1 MTHVVG
7 TLQVHLGDPGG
18 PGSPVEAPYS
28 RRMARPGAPTRSAL
42 TWYARRLRSMSPQE
56 IAHRAATVGGSVA
69 RRVTGDAEPT
79 DAKLLGAETVDWAA
93 LREDFRAGTGRPVLL
108 DRATALRMA
117 TERPEATAALVAAA
131 DRVLEHRF
139 TYFAHPEA
147 RYDGPIDWWYDP
159 LAGFRWPDRPADEI
173 NHRSGHGDPKW
184 IWELNRLQ
192 HLPWLAQ
199 AWLVTGDD
207 RYGREAL
214 DQLDSWI
221 EANPPGRG
229 IAWRG
234 AFEAGVRALSVTV
247 ALQGLAD
254 HPDLDAQ
261 RYRRAVRMLAAGARR
276 CWRDRSRHSSANN
289 HLVGELAGLA
299 AVAMAF
305 PELARARR
313 WERDALAALA
323 VEARRQ
329 ILPDGVGAEQAVG
342 YQVFTAELLGVVALL
357 RRLRPGHAPTADDAA
372 LLAAVGR
379 SAGHLADL
387 VGDGDPVP
395 RTGDD
400 DEGFALR
407 LDPAPVREV
416 REHLA
421 LAAVLTGEPAARRC
435 GREDLTAA
443 WVAAR
448 LGEGIEGI
456 GSTEGDT
463 EGGSG
468 EPHSAYAPDG
478 GVVVLR
484 DGARRVLV
492 DVGPLGYLSIA
503 AHGHAD
509 ALAVGLAVDG
519 HELVGDPGTGSY
531 FVHPDW
537 RAAHRS
543 TRAHA
548 TVAVDDLDQSV
559 SGGAFLWTEHARTTV
574 REVDLAAGRVDAEHD
589 GYARLDGP
597 VTHRRVVEAPPGE
610 DAVLVVDVL
619 TATGGSHRVRT
630 TWPLHPDLVPDPDPG
645 AADGTGL
652 VVRRDG
658 DPVLA
663 LATGASVPT
672 TPWRLRGGDE
682 GGSELGWWSER
693 LEGRRRSWLV
703 GSEATVDGTAPT
715 VLATVLRTGGGA
727 AGVPAA
733 PQVSVEGARVR
744 VRWQAR
750 TGGRETVVDP
760 GAASPRY

>member
-1 MTHVVG
+1 
-7 TLQVHLGDPGG
+7 
-18 PGSPVEAPYS
+18 
-28 RRMARPGAPTRSAL
+28 
-42 TWYARRLRSMSPQE
+42 MSPQE
-56 IAHRAATVGGSVA
+56 VAHRAATAGGTVA
-69 RRVTGDAEPT
+69 RRFTGDAEPS
-79 DAKLLGAETVDWAA
+79 DARLLGTDTVDWAA
-93 LREDFRAGTGRPVLL
+93 LREDFRAQAGRPVLL
-108 DRATALRMA
+108 DRVTAA
-117 TERPEATAALVAAA
+117 AVAAEQPDATAALIAAA

-139 TYFAHPEA
+139 TYFSHPEA
-147 RYDGPIDWWYDP
+147 RYLADRDGGIDWWLDP
-159 LAGFRWPDRPADEI
+159 LTGFRWPDRPAHEI

-199 AWLVTGDD
+199 AWLLTGDE

-221 EANPPGRG
+221 TANPPGHG

-234 AFEAGVRALSVTV
+234 AFEVGVRALSVTV

-254 HPDLDAQ
+254 HPDLDTE

-299 AVAMAF
+299 VVGIAF

-313 WERDALAALA
+313 WEADALAALA
-323 VEARRQ
+323 VEAGRQ

-342 YQVFTAELLGVVALL
+342 YQVFTAELLAVVALL
-357 RRLRPGHAPTADDAA
+357 RRLRPGHRPTVEDDA
-372 LLAAVGR
+372 LLAAVER

-387 VGDGDPVP
+387 VGDDDPVP

-421 LAAVLTGEPAARRC
+421 LAAVLTGDATARRC
-435 GREDLTAA
+435 GRTDLTAA
-443 WVAAR
+443 WVGRR
-448 LGEGIEGI
+448 LDVPDGPPAGPGRA
-456 GSTEGDT
+456 
-463 EGGSG
+463 
-468 EPHSAYAPDG
+468 PRSAYAPDG

-484 DGARRVLV
+484 DAGRRVLV

-519 HELVGDPGTGSY
+519 HDLVGDPGTGSY

-537 RAAHRS
+537 RDAHRS
-543 TRAHA
+543 TRAHP

-559 SGGAFLWTEHARTTV
+559 SGGPFLWNEHARTTV
-574 REVDLAAGRVDAEHD
+574 HEVDLPSGRVDAEHD
-589 GYARLDGP
+589 GYGRLADP
-597 VTHRRVVEAPPGE
+597 VTHRRVVEMPPGE

-619 TATGGSHRVRT
+619 ASDDTPHRART
-630 TWPLHPDLVPDPDPG
+630 TWPLFPDLTPDG
-645 AADGTGL
+645 HHEGVL
-652 VVRRDG
+652 VRRDG
-658 DPVLA
+658 RPVLR
-663 LATGASVPT
+663 LLTVATEAA
-672 TPWRLRGGDE
+672 TPWRLRGGDP
-682 GGSELGWWSER
+682 GAGELGWWSER
-693 LEGRRRSWLV
+693 LEGRRPCWLV
-703 GSEATVDGTAPT
+703 GDEVWLRPGSPC
-715 VLATVLRTGGGA
+715 VLATVLLTGA
-727 AGVPAA
+727 AATAEVAMPAVSLAGGTATVTWSGTGVTRVTTVPLPAGVTTVA
-733 PQVSVEGARVR
+733 DLVPPSAEPLTEARLR
-744 VRWQAR
+744 
-750 TGGRETVVDP
+750 
-760 GAASPRY
+760 

>member
-1 MTHVVG
+1 
-7 TLQVHLGDPGG
+7 
-18 PGSPVEAPYS
+18 
-28 RRMARPGAPTRSAL
+28 MARPGAPTRSAL

-56 IAHRAATVGGSVA
+56 VAHRAATVGGSVA

-79 DAKLLGAETVDWAA
+79 DAKLLGTDAVDWAA
-93 LREDFRAGTGRPVLL
+93 LLEDFRAGTGRPVLL
-108 DRATALRMA
+108 DRATAQRVA
-117 TERPEATAALVAAA
+117 AEHPEATAALVAAA

-147 RYDGPIDWWYDP
+147 RYDGPIDWWLDP

-199 AWLVTGDD
+199 AWLVTGED

-214 DQLDSWI
+214 EQLDSWI
-221 EANPPGRG
+221 AANPPGRG

-234 AFEAGVRALSVTV
+234 AFEVGIRALSVTV
-247 ALQGLAD
+247 ALRGLAD
-254 HPDLDAQ
+254 HPDLDAD
-261 RYRRAVRMLAAGARR
+261 RYRDAVRMLAAGARR

-299 AVAMAF
+299 AVATTF

-357 RRLRPGHAPTADDAA
+357 RRLRPGHTPTPDDAA

-387 VGDGDPVP
+387 VGDGDPAP

-407 LDPAPVREV
+407 LAPAPVREV

-448 LGEGIEGI
+448 LGGDGEGGEVAAG
-456 GSTEGDT
+456 TEGTDAPWA
-463 EGGSG
+463 
-468 EPHSAYAPDG
+468 PHSAYAPDG
-478 GVVVLR
+478 GVVVVR
-484 DGARRVLV
+484 DGTRRVLV

-519 HELVGDPGTGSY
+519 RELIGDPGTGSY

-537 RAAHRS
+537 RDAHRS
-543 TRAHA
+543 TRDHA
-548 TVAVDDLDQSV
+548 TVAVDDVDQSV
-559 SGGAFLWTEHARTTV
+559 SGGPFLWTEHATTHV
-574 REVDLAAGRVDAEHD
+574 HDVDLAAGRVDAEHD
-589 GYARLDGP
+589 GYRRLDGP

-619 TATGGSHRVRT
+619 TTSGEASHRART
-630 TWPLHPDLVPDPDPG
+630 TWPLHPDLVPDAPDDAPDDTPDDT
-645 AADGTGL
+645 AGTV
-652 VVRRDG
+652 VVRHAG
-658 DPVLA
+658 TPVLA
-663 LATGASVPT
+663 VATGAST
-672 TPWRLRGGDE
+672 ATAPWRLRGGDADA
-682 GGSELGWWSER
+682 GELGWWSER
-693 LEGRRRSWLV
+693 LEARRPCWLV
-703 GSEATVDGTAPT
+703 GTEVAVDAAAPT
-715 VLATVLRTGGGA
+715 VVATVLRTGADPASPAPRVTVDAGGIRV
-727 AGVPAA
+727 GWDTR
-733 PQVSVEGARVR
+733 SGA
-744 VRWQAR
+744 
-750 TGGRETVVDP
+750 RETVIDP
-760 GAASPRY
+760 GAARARY